1 MLLGPR
7 FSPGQRGRW
16 NQIISRPSN
25 LLCAGELAQMHRST
39 QSNKRISRE
48 QTCVGTSRHGFAS
61 APFMIECE
69 IAKVSGIH
77 NLWQRDCLN
86 ALTINL
92 ASYPLS
98 PYPLLCAR
106 SAVEMKHIM
115 R

>member
-1 MLLGPR
+1 
-7 FSPGQRGRW
+7 
-16 NQIISRPSN
+16 
-25 LLCAGELAQMHRST
+25 
-39 QSNKRISRE
+39 
-48 QTCVGTSRHGFAS
+48 
-61 APFMIECE
+61 MIECE